1 MIPRKKRRLILIVS
15 IALVILIILTA
26 FLLVYINTDMFKS
39 NKTLFMKYL
48 GQNVENMEE
57 MYKQVGQKNDY
68 ENSLEQ
74 NKYTVNTQINV
85 NNTEN
90 LGTTEE
96 NTDNT
101 INQLKIVAEGQVD
114 KANQYNYQHMNL
126 YNGEESILRLE
137 YIQDSNTYGIRFSDL
152 FQQFLLVDNNNLQD
166 LFSKL
171 GYSNEEISNIPN
183 QIDLDQLSLSQ
194 LEISS
199 EEKEELSNRYTEII
213 ENSLNDKNFSKAQNQ
228 TIEIDGKSVQVN
240 AYSVT
245 LTKEQLNNLYLDI
258 LEQLKSDEIILG
270 KLDIIQAKIDQFNQ
284 LSQNSDSNVENG
296 TESLKDSFI
305 DVIDETISQIN
316 QNNIGQ
322 DETTITVYEN
332 MKKTV
337 RTSIKTP
344 EYEMNLDFLTS
355 NGENFVQY
363 SEDNNSNNTTRTI
376 SLSKNDSDIE
386 LTINILEGE
395 EESNTTI
402 KQNKQVSGNIMT
414 KNLSARYEDSDNRV
428 EAYITQNYQTVSQ
441 FENQITLDSEN
452 SIKLNDLED
461 GQLQS
466 LMTTVQEGV
475 NGKIEE
481 LQNQIDIQ
489 QLQQVLV
496 NAKLLKESQDI
507 EVTQTTETERTR
519 YNSQFEILV
528 GENLESDRILNAIN
542 ASQNYISNLEVI
554 SNTELRIELNRNGNN
569 PQIFTTLQNFIEE
582 HDRENYNLDVEY
594 DEQTGL
600 VNNLLLTINTEE
612 EQ

>member
-15 IALVILIILTA
+15 IVLVILIMLTA

-57 MYKQVGQKNDY
+57 MYKQIGQKNDY

-96 NTDNT
+96 NTDNI
-101 INQLKIVAEGQVD
+101 INQLNIVIEGQVD
-114 KANQYNYQHMNL
+114 IANQYNYQHMNL
-126 YNGEESILRLE
+126 YNGEESILGLE

-166 LFSKL
+166 LFNKL
-171 GYSNEEISNIPN
+171 GYSDEETSNIPN
-183 QIDLDQLSLSQ
+183 QIDLEQLSLSQ

-213 ENSLNDKNFSKAQNQ
+213 ENNLNDKNFSKAQNQ

-270 KLDIIQAKIDQFNQ
+270 KLDTLQTTIQEINQ
-284 LSQNSDSNVENG
+284 LLQNSDNTTNNTENLRD
-296 TESLKDSFI
+296 TFTSEI
-305 DVIDETISQIN
+305 DDMITKIN
-316 QNNIGQ
+316 QSNIGQ
-322 DETTITVYEN
+322 DETTITIYEN
-332 MKKTV
+332 MKNTV

-344 EYEMNLDFLTS
+344 EYEINLDFLTT

-363 SEDNNSNNTTRTI
+363 SENNNSSNTTRTI
-376 SLSKNDSDIE
+376 ALSKNDNDIE
-386 LTINILEGE
+386 LTINTLEGE

-402 KQNKQVSGNIMT
+402 RQNKQVSGNTM
-414 KNLSARYEDSDNRV
+414 KKSLSARYEDSDNRV
-428 EAYITQNYQTVSQ
+428 EAYITQNYQTVAQ
-441 FENQITLDSEN
+441 FENQMSLDSEN
-452 SIKLNDLED
+452 SIKLNDLEE

-466 LMTTVQEGV
+466 LMTTVEQGL

-489 QLQQVLV
+489 ELQQVLV
-496 NAKLLKESQDI
+496 NAKLLEKSQEI

-519 YNSQFEILV
+519 YNSQFEMLV

-554 SNTELRIELNRNGNN
+554 SNTELRIELTRNGNN
-569 PQIFTTLQNFIEE
+569 PDVVTTLQNFIEE
-582 HDRENYNLDVEY
+582 HGRENYNIGVEY

-600 VNNLLLTINTEE
+600 VSSLLLTIYTEE

>member
-15 IALVILIILTA
+15 IVLVILIMLTA

-57 MYKQVGQKNDY
+57 MYKQIGQKNDY

-96 NTDNT
+96 NTDNI
-101 INQLKIVAEGQVD
+101 INQLNIVIEGQVD
-114 KANQYNYQHMNL
+114 IANQYNYQHMNL
-126 YNGEESILRLE
+126 YNGEESILGLE

-166 LFSKL
+166 LFNKL
-171 GYSNEEISNIPN
+171 GYSDEETSNIPN

-213 ENSLNDKNFSKAQNQ
+213 ENNLNDKNFSKAQNQ

-258 LEQLKSDEIILG
+258 LEQLKSNEIILG
-270 KLDIIQAKIDQFNQ
+270 KLDTLQTTIQEINQ
-284 LSQNSDSNVENG
+284 LLQNSDNTTNNTENLRD
-296 TESLKDSFI
+296 TFTSEI
-305 DVIDETISQIN
+305 DDMITKIN
-316 QNNIGQ
+316 QSNIGQ
-322 DETTITVYEN
+322 DETTITIYEN
-332 MKKTV
+332 MKNTV

-344 EYEMNLDFLTS
+344 EYEINLDFLTT
-355 NGENFVQY
+355 NGKNFVQY
-363 SEDNNSNNTTRTI
+363 SENNNSSNTTRTI
-376 SLSKNDSDIE
+376 ALSKNDNDIE
-386 LTINILEGE
+386 LTINTLEGE

-402 KQNKQVSGNIMT
+402 RQNKQVSGNTM
-414 KNLSARYEDSDNRV
+414 KKSLSARYEDSDNRV
-428 EAYITQNYQTVSQ
+428 EAYITQNYQTVAQ
-441 FENQITLDSEN
+441 FENQMSLDSEN
-452 SIKLNDLED
+452 SIKLNDLEEE
-461 GQLQS
+461 QLQS
-466 LMTTVQEGV
+466 LMTTVEQGL

-489 QLQQVLV
+489 ELQQVLV
-496 NAKLLKESQDI
+496 NAKLLEKSQEI

-519 YNSQFEILV
+519 YNSQFEMLV

-554 SNTELRIELNRNGNN
+554 SNTELRIELTRNGNN
-569 PQIFTTLQNFIEE
+569 PDVVTTLQNFIEE
-582 HDRENYNLDVEY
+582 HGRENYNIGVEY

-600 VNNLLLTINTEE
+600 VSSLLLTIYTEE

>member
-15 IALVILIILTA
+15 IVLVILIMLTA

-96 NTDNT
+96 NTDNI
-101 INQLKIVAEGQVD
+101 INQLNIVIEGQVD
-114 KANQYNYQHMNL
+114 IANQYNYQHMNL
-126 YNGEESILRLE
+126 YNGEESILGLE

-166 LFSKL
+166 LFNKL
-171 GYSNEEISNIPN
+171 GYSDEETSNIPN

-213 ENSLNDKNFSKAQNQ
+213 ENNLNDKNFSKAQNQ

-270 KLDIIQAKIDQFNQ
+270 KLDTLQTTIQEINQ
-284 LSQNSDSNVENG
+284 LLQNSDNTTNNTENLRD
-296 TESLKDSFI
+296 TFTSEI
-305 DVIDETISQIN
+305 DDMITKIN
-316 QNNIGQ
+316 QSNIGQ
-322 DETTITVYEN
+322 DETTITIYEN
-332 MKKTV
+332 MKNTV

-344 EYEMNLDFLTS
+344 EYEINLDFLTT
-355 NGENFVQY
+355 NGKNFVQY
-363 SEDNNSNNTTRTI
+363 SENNNSSNTTRTI
-376 SLSKNDSDIE
+376 ALSKNDNDIE
-386 LTINILEGE
+386 LTINTLEGE

-402 KQNKQVSGNIMT
+402 RQNKQVSGNTM
-414 KNLSARYEDSDNRV
+414 KKSLSARYEDSDNRV
-428 EAYITQNYQTVSQ
+428 EAYITQNYQTVAQ
-441 FENQITLDSEN
+441 FENQMSLDSEN
-452 SIKLNDLED
+452 SIKLNDLEE

-466 LMTTVQEGV
+466 LMTTVEQGL

-489 QLQQVLV
+489 ELQQVLV
-496 NAKLLKESQDI
+496 NAKLLEKSQEI

-519 YNSQFEILV
+519 YNSQFEMLV

-554 SNTELRIELNRNGNN
+554 SNTELRIELTRNGNN
-569 PQIFTTLQNFIEE
+569 PEIVTTLQNFIEE
-582 HDRENYNLDVEY
+582 HGRENYNIGVEY

-600 VNNLLLTINTEE
+600 VSSLLLTIYTEE

>member
-15 IALVILIILTA
+15 IVLVILIMLTA

-96 NTDNT
+96 NTDNI
-101 INQLKIVAEGQVD
+101 INQLNIVIEGQVD
-114 KANQYNYQHMNL
+114 IANQYNYQHMNL
-126 YNGEESILRLE
+126 YNGEESILGLE

-171 GYSNEEISNIPN
+171 GYSDEETSNIPN

-213 ENSLNDKNFSKAQNQ
+213 ENNLNDKNFSKAQNQ

-270 KLDIIQAKIDQFNQ
+270 KLDTLQTTIQEINQ
-284 LSQNSDSNVENG
+284 LLQNSDNTTNNTENLRD
-296 TESLKDSFI
+296 TFTSEI
-305 DVIDETISQIN
+305 DDMITKIN
-316 QNNIGQ
+316 QSNIGQ
-322 DETTITVYEN
+322 DETTITIYEN
-332 MKKTV
+332 MKNTV

-344 EYEMNLDFLTS
+344 EYEINLDFLTT

-363 SEDNNSNNTTRTI
+363 SENNNSSNTTRTI
-376 SLSKNDSDIE
+376 ALSKNDNDIE
-386 LTINILEGE
+386 LTINTLEGE

-402 KQNKQVSGNIMT
+402 RQNKQVSGNTM
-414 KNLSARYEDSDNRV
+414 KKSLSARYEDSDNRV
-428 EAYITQNYQTVSQ
+428 EAYITQNYQTVAQ
-441 FENQITLDSEN
+441 FENQMSLDSEN
-452 SIKLNDLED
+452 SIKLNDLEEE
-461 GQLQS
+461 QLQS

-475 NGKIEE
+475 NSKIQE

-489 QLQQVLV
+489 ELQQVLV
-496 NAKLLKESQDI
+496 NAKLLEKSQEI

-519 YNSQFEILV
+519 YNSQFEMLV

-554 SNTELRIELNRNGNN
+554 SNTELRIELTRNGNN
-569 PQIFTTLQNFIEE
+569 PDVVTTLQNFIEE
-582 HDRENYNLDVEY
+582 HGRENYNIGVEY

-600 VNNLLLTINTEE
+600 VSSLLLTIYTEE

>member
-15 IALVILIILTA
+15 IVLVILIMLTA

-96 NTDNT
+96 NTDNI
-101 INQLKIVAEGQVD
+101 INQLNIVIEGQVD
-114 KANQYNYQHMNL
+114 IANQYNYQHMNL
-126 YNGEESILRLE
+126 YNGEESILGLE

-166 LFSKL
+166 LFNKL
-171 GYSNEEISNIPN
+171 GYSDEETSNIPN

-213 ENSLNDKNFSKAQNQ
+213 ENNLNDKNFSKAQNQ

-270 KLDIIQAKIDQFNQ
+270 KLDTLQTTIQEINQ
-284 LSQNSDSNVENG
+284 LLQNSDNTTNNTENLRD
-296 TESLKDSFI
+296 TFTSEI
-305 DVIDETISQIN
+305 DDMITKIN
-316 QNNIGQ
+316 QSNIGQ
-322 DETTITVYEN
+322 DETTITIYEN
-332 MKKTV
+332 MKNTV

-344 EYEMNLDFLTS
+344 EYEINLDFLTT
-355 NGENFVQY
+355 NGKNFVQY
-363 SEDNNSNNTTRTI
+363 SENNNSSNTTRTI
-376 SLSKNDSDIE
+376 ALSKNDNDIE
-386 LTINILEGE
+386 LTINTLEGE

-402 KQNKQVSGNIMT
+402 RQNKQVSGNTM
-414 KNLSARYEDSDNRV
+414 KKSLSARYEDSDNRV
-428 EAYITQNYQTVSQ
+428 EAYITQNYQTVAQ
-441 FENQITLDSEN
+441 FENQMSLDSEN
-452 SIKLNDLED
+452 SIKLNDLEE

-466 LMTTVQEGV
+466 LMTTVEQGL

-489 QLQQVLV
+489 ELQQVLV
-496 NAKLLKESQDI
+496 NAKLLEKSQEI

-519 YNSQFEILV
+519 YNSQFEMLV

-554 SNTELRIELNRNGNN
+554 SNTELRIELTRNGNN
-569 PQIFTTLQNFIEE
+569 PDVVTTLQNFIEE
-582 HDRENYNLDVEY
+582 HGRENYNIGVEY

-600 VNNLLLTINTEE
+600 VSSLLLTIYTEE

>member
-15 IALVILIILTA
+15 IVLVILIMLTA

-96 NTDNT
+96 NTDNI
-101 INQLKIVAEGQVD
+101 INQLNIVIEGQVD
-114 KANQYNYQHMNL
+114 IANQYNYQHMNL
-126 YNGEESILRLE
+126 YNGEESILGLE

-171 GYSNEEISNIPN
+171 GYSDEEISNIPN

-199 EEKEELSNRYTEII
+199 EEREELSNRYTEII
-213 ENSLNDKNFSKAQNQ
+213 ENRLSDKNFSKAQNQ

-270 KLDIIQAKIDQFNQ
+270 KLDTLQTTIQEINQ
-284 LSQNSDSNVENG
+284 LLQNSDNTTNNTENLRD
-296 TESLKDSFI
+296 TFTSEI
-305 DVIDETISQIN
+305 DDMITKIN
-316 QNNIGQ
+316 QSNIGQ
-322 DETTITVYEN
+322 DETTITIYEN
-332 MKKTV
+332 MKNTV

-344 EYEMNLDFLTS
+344 EYEINLDFLTT

-363 SEDNNSNNTTRTI
+363 SENNNSSNTTRTI
-376 SLSKNDSDIE
+376 ALSKNDSDIE
-386 LTINILEGE
+386 LTINTLEGE

-402 KQNKQVSGNIMT
+402 RQNKQVSGNTMT
-414 KNLSARYEDSDNRV
+414 KSLSTRYEDSDNRV
-428 EAYITQNYQTVSQ
+428 EAYITQNYQTVTQ
-441 FENQITLDSEN
+441 FEDQMTLDSEN
-452 SIKLNDLED
+452 SIKLNDLEE

-466 LMTTVQEGV
+466 LMTTVEEGV
-475 NGKIEE
+475 NGKTQE

-489 QLQQVLV
+489 ELQQVLV
-496 NAKLLKESQDI
+496 NAKLLEKSQEI

-519 YNSQFEILV
+519 YNSQFEMLV

-554 SNTELRIELNRNGNN
+554 SNTELRIELTRNGNN
-569 PQIFTTLQNFIEE
+569 PDVVTTLKNFIEE
-582 HDRENYNLDVEY
+582 HGRENYNIGVEY

-600 VNNLLLTINTEE
+600 VSSLLLTIYTEE